1 MPLVYVGSVAV
12 VLKPWTERTGIIRT
26 QDGSI
31 PTASMPVVADMIS
44 TAAGKLPK
52 LLGSQIRLV
61 CLQGSGKVVANVPR
75 APPTPNQEV
84 MMSTEVDSYLR
95 AVHEAKTAKEAIALW
110 RLGPVQPSHLK
121 RLQHGPKRGKG
132 RKGGSQGQGHGT
144 TRGRGGKCGGRGGG
158 RGSYGYNGGVSHV

>member
-1 MPLVYVGSVAV
+1 MARIKERVAGARGQGHLGIERPLGGAKSVPPVYVGSVAV
-12 VLKPWTERTGIIRT
+12 VLKPWTKRTGIIRT

-31 PTASMPVVADMIS
+31 PTASMPMVADMIS

-95 AVHEAKTAKEAIALW
+95 AV
-110 RLGPVQPSHLK
+110 Q
-121 RLQHGPKRGKG
+121 
-132 RKGGSQGQGHGT
+132 
-144 TRGRGGKCGGRGGG
+144 
-158 RGSYGYNGGVSHV
+158 

>member
-1 MPLVYVGSVAV
+1 MPPVYVGSVAV

-44 TAAGKLPK
+44 TTAGKLPK

-95 AVHEAKTAKEAIALW
+95 AVHEAKTAKEAIALGDW
-110 RLGPVQPSHLK
+110 DLSSPAISKGSSTGQRTQGRLP
-121 RLQHGPKRGKG
+121 R
-132 RKGGSQGQGHGT
+132 
-144 TRGRGGKCGGRGGG
+144 TRPRDYSRS
-158 RGSYGYNGGVSHV
+158 RR